1 MKESDKLVETETSKN
16 GLSDDAAM
24 TYDIAVVNSRAG
36 RNGSEAGE
44 TAAA

>member
-1 MKESDKLVETETSKN
+1 MWKLKLCSKN

-44 TAAA
+44 IAAA